1 MAFLLYIIFIPGY
14 NPEAVILENL
24 FDGGVILYDLALNVD
39 SWDLVFHNNDLM
51 LIDNAERIGQQI
63 KITLQFWFKEWFLD
77 TTQGIPYLEYIC
89 VKNPNLQHIRQ
100 IFRTAIQSVPGV
112 DSVTELTLS
121 VNAKERILSVTYT
134 ANTSAGLLTRRELLG
149 YG

>member
-1 MAFLLYIIFIPGY
+1 MVGLTEVRQIQTNRI
-14 NPEAVILENL
+14 
-24 FDGGVILYDLALNVD
+24 DGGVILYDLALNVD
-39 SWDLVFHNNDLM
+39 SWDLVFHNNDLL

-63 KITLQFWFKEWFLD
+63 KITLQFWFQEWFLD

-89 VKNPNLQHIRQ
+89 IKNPNLQHIRQ
-100 IFRTAIQSVPGV
+100 IFREAIQSVPDV
-112 DSVTELTLS
+112 DSVTELTLN

-134 ANTSAGLLTRRELLG
+134 ANTSAGLLTRKELLG

>member
-1 MAFLLYIIFIPGY
+1 MVGLTEVRHPLMNRI
-14 NPEAVILENL
+14 
-24 FDGGVILYDLALNVD
+24 DGGVQMYDLALNVD
-39 SWDLVFHNNDLM
+39 SWDLVFHNNDLL

-63 KITLQFWFKEWFLD
+63 KITLQFWFQEWFLD
-77 TTQGIPYLEYIC
+77 TTKGIPYLEYIC
-89 VKNPNLQHIRQ
+89 IKNPNLQHIRQ
-100 IFRTAIQSVPGV
+100 IFRNAIQSVPDV

-134 ANTSAGLLTRRELLG
+134 ANTSAGLLTRKELLG